1 MDGATLRTS
10 GGRIELGSVADSSS
24 VGLSAIN
31 KGWKLNYEKVPQFK
45 DIQLDR
51 QSTVDASG
59 VSGGDVR
66 VLGKNITLAN
76 GSQIESSTLGSGF
89 GGTLLISGLESVEL
103 IGMGTTAQIPSG
115 IGSVVYPGATG
126 TGGNLTVETKRAIVR
141 DGAQIVVNTLGSGTA
156 GNIHINAK
164 DSVEMVGISPDAQ
177 FPSGLV
183 TITSSA
189 GNAGNLK
196 IETRKLSLR
205 DGAQIE
211 ANTLGSGAAGNIYIN
226 AKDSVELVGT
236 VANGQSSTNSG
247 LFASVASKATGTGG
261 NIILDTG
268 RLSVRDGGQILAVT
282 LGQGSAGS
290 IVVNATDS
298 VELVGTSNNIRRPSL
313 LSTSAARGSTGASG
327 NITLDTGKLSVRDG
341 AIILAN
347 TFGTGASGNIL
358 VNATDSV
365 ELSGTSSNGRISSGV
380 GATSTG
386 TGNAGSI
393 TVNTND
399 LSVAKSARISV
410 NNDGLGTAGIVRL
423 NANTIDVD
431 KAGSIASA
439 TASGEGGNIFLN
451 SHNLQLR
458 NGSSISATAGL
469 EGGGGNGG
477 NITIDTDTLA
487 AIQGSSITANAFTG
501 RGGNIRISTQGIFQS
516 SDSIFD
522 ASSQFGVDGTVEV
535 RSLGLEPDE
544 ALVPYN
550 EVFIPME
557 EVMKNSCFA
566 RRNKKQAR
574 FVVTGNGGLPES
586 PGDSVMPMPLFSAEG
601 LDEELEPQ
609 SPPQDSPAPAD
620 DDWQV
625 GDPVV
630 EATGIIKTKDGRTLL
645 GMVGSNLPDVKDA
658 ICR

>member
-609 SPPQDSPAPAD
+609 SPPQSSPSPAD